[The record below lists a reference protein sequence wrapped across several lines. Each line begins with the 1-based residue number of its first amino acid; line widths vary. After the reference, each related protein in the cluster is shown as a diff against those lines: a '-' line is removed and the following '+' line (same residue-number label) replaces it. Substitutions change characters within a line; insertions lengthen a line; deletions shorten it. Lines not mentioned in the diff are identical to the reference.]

1 MRNIYVHI
9 SIQSVFLNY
18 IQAKCFQSIVLI
30 YQALS
35 DLALRSMIGNDRM
48 EEERVNAAGILM
60 ALCCH
65 HRCDWGSYTGKD
77 FMLVCTLQ

>member
-1 MRNIYVHI
+1 VGNIYI
-9 SIQSVFLNY
+9 TILLQSVYFNY
-18 IQAKCFQSIVLI
+18 IQPKFVLI

-35 DLALRSMIGNDRM
+35 DLALRSLIGSEKL
-48 EEERVNAAGILM
+48 EEERGVRAAGILM

-77 FMLVCTLQ
+77 FMLVCTLQLK